1 MKLELDANK
10 VQFSLNVLDEI
21 SAKSGRTNRK
31 NNTMTGTMPQ
41 PMKEHY
47 E

>member
-10 VQFSLNVLDEI
+10 VQFILNVSDEI
-21 SAKSGRTNRK
+21 PAKLSRTNRK